1 MLDASSPFPVS
12 ADEQAAGVPAIFVPA
27 TEEDWELALQDP
39 WWRLTSGQLYQI
51 MVKGDDDE
59 EDSPGHVAPFIPN
72 VNQLEFLKTIHDRSV
87 ITKAR
92 QLGFTT
98 LIAIMWLDHALFV
111 PDQRCLLI
119 AHKLDDAKKIFRDKI
134 KFAYDR
140 LPEPLREKM
149 PTEKLSA
156 DEMLF
161 AHNNSSL
168 AVSTSARSG
177 TIHRLHIC
185 LSGDT
190 EILLKDG
197 CTKLIRDIEPGDM
210 VMTGSGAY
218 QPATALIKN
227 RIEDIGEPMLRLDV
241 HGWHAPLKLTANHQ
255 ILTREFKTGKPVWK
269 EAGEVERGD
278 YIAFPVREAS
288 MKLRD
293 GCLPFGTEGR
303 RIPVSR
309 DLGELVGMYLAEG
322 YSRRAETTFALH
334 RGEEVS
340 RFCALLDEFSEY
352 FTSRRIYDCRDSKTT
367 QVIVNGADFAGFLT
381 RFFGGGDNGDKRIP
395 DAVWGYGRQF
405 LDGLIWGYFQGDG
418 CFNNPREVQVTSIR
432 PQLIHQMRML
442 LTSLRFGVPSVYHR
456 PAGRYYGRDCKAT
469 WVLKLHGAAN
479 WKFRDRFGLPQDE
492 PTTRIGKLR
501 QQMGR
506 NTVERKNWRRGADY
520 YWLRIKSV
528 EIAEDEPFVYDIAM
542 PRSPH
547 NYVTVCGVVHNSEM
561 GKIAVRDPGKA
572 VEIVTG
578 SLPAVPKSGWAF
590 IESTAEGTDGEFYR
604 IAKAAEDRWRAKQEE
619 RPGVWAFRFYPWFKE
634 PGYRMDPR
642 DYPISPEMHAYFDAV
657 EAEMDATIDLEQRAW
672 YIWKRDFEFSGDPEK
687 MHREMP
693 STPEECWMTSNE
705 GTWYAQ
711 QLARARAEGRIG
723 KVPLVTGVPINTFWD
738 IGNSDGTAIW
748 LHQQV
753 GMVHRFPFFIEG
765 WEEPYAHFIAELEKR
780 GHVWGAHFLPHD
792 ATQERQGERSTISP
806 LIMLRNLRPGWDWRV
821 VPRVHDLQH
830 GIQTTRQNFPQAW
843 FDAEGCAA
851 GLDRLTNYRKRW
863 NRMLGR
869 YVDEPVKSDGNSE
882 GADAF
887 RQWAQALEHKMLTP
901 RALVQDKDDPL
912 AIPRR
917 RKQGRR
923 VSGLTA

>member
-1 MLDASSPFPVS
+1 MLDAGAPFPVS
-12 ADEQAAGVPAIFVPA
+12 ADEQAAGIPA
-27 TEEDWELALQDP
+27 TFAPASEEEWALALKDP
-39 WWRLTSGQLYQI
+39 WWRLTSGHLYQI
-51 MVKGDDDE
+51 MIKGDDDD
-59 EDSPGHVAPFIPN
+59 EDSPGHIAPFTPN
-72 VNQLEFLKTIHDRSV
+72 SNQLEFLQTIHDRSV

-140 LPEPLREKM
+140 LPDPLRESM

-177 TIHRLHIC
+177 TIHRLHI
-185 LSGDT
+185 
-190 EILLKDG
+190 
-197 CTKLIRDIEPGDM
+197 
-210 VMTGSGAY
+210 
-218 QPATALIKN
+218 
-227 RIEDIGEPMLRLDV
+227 
-241 HGWHAPLKLTANHQ
+241 
-255 ILTREFKTGKPVWK
+255 
-269 EAGEVERGD
+269 
-278 YIAFPVREAS
+278 
-288 MKLRD
+288 
-293 GCLPFGTEGR
+293 
-303 RIPVSR
+303 
-309 DLGELVGMYLAEG
+309 
-322 YSRRAETTFALH
+322 
-334 RGEEVS
+334 
-340 RFCALLDEFSEY
+340 
-352 FTSRRIYDCRDSKTT
+352 
-367 QVIVNGADFAGFLT
+367 
-381 RFFGGGDNGDKRIP
+381 
-395 DAVWGYGRQF
+395 
-405 LDGLIWGYFQGDG
+405 
-418 CFNNPREVQVTSIR
+418 
-432 PQLIHQMRML
+432 
-442 LTSLRFGVPSVYHR
+442 
-456 PAGRYYGRDCKAT
+456 
-469 WVLKLHGAAN
+469 
-479 WKFRDRFGLPQDE
+479 
-492 PTTRIGKLR
+492 
-501 QQMGR
+501 
-506 NTVERKNWRRGADY
+506 
-520 YWLRIKSV
+520 
-528 EIAEDEPFVYDIAM
+528 
-542 PRSPH
+542 
-547 NYVTVCGVVHNSEM
+547 SEM

-590 IESTAEGTDGEFYR
+590 IESTAEGTEGEFYK
-604 IAKAAEDRWRAKQEE
+604 IAKAAEDRWRSGQDE

-657 EAEMDATIDLEQRAW
+657 ETEMDASIDLEQRAW
-672 YIWKRDFEFSGDPEK
+672 YIWKREFEFSGDPEK

-705 GTWYAQ
+705 GTWFAQ
-711 QLARARAEGRIG
+711 QLARTRAEGRIG
-723 KVPLVTGVPINTFWD
+723 HVPFVTSVPVNTFWD

-753 GMVHRFPFFIEG
+753 GLAHRFTAFIEG

-780 GHVWGAHFLPHD
+780 GQVWGAHFLPHD

-806 LIMLRNLRPGWDWRV
+806 LIMLRNLRPHWDWRV

-830 GIQTTRQNFPQAW
+830 GIQTTRQHFNQAW
-843 FDAEGCAA
+843 FDAEGCGP

-869 YVDEPVKSDGNSE
+869 YVDEPVKADGNSE

-887 RQWAQALEHKMLTP
+887 RQWAQANEHKMLTP
-901 RALVQDKDDPL
+901 RALTQDVADPL
-912 AIPRR
+912 SIRR
-917 RKQGRR
+917 RSKPGRR

>member
-1 MLDASSPFPVS
+1 MLDASAPFPVS
-12 ADEQAAGVPAIFVPA
+12 ADEQAAGIPATFAPA
-27 TEEDWELALQDP
+27 TEEDWALALKDP
-39 WWRLTSGQLYQI
+39 WWRLTSGRLYQI
-51 MVKGDDDE
+51 MVKGDDDD
-59 EDSPGHVAPFIPN
+59 EDSPGHIAPFTPN
-72 VNQLEFLKTIHDRSV
+72 SNQLEFLQTIHDRSV

-140 LPEPLREKM
+140 LPDPLRESM

-177 TIHRLHIC
+177 TIHRLHI
-185 LSGDT
+185 
-190 EILLKDG
+190 
-197 CTKLIRDIEPGDM
+197 
-210 VMTGSGAY
+210 
-218 QPATALIKN
+218 
-227 RIEDIGEPMLRLDV
+227 
-241 HGWHAPLKLTANHQ
+241 
-255 ILTREFKTGKPVWK
+255 
-269 EAGEVERGD
+269 
-278 YIAFPVREAS
+278 
-288 MKLRD
+288 
-293 GCLPFGTEGR
+293 
-303 RIPVSR
+303 
-309 DLGELVGMYLAEG
+309 
-322 YSRRAETTFALH
+322 
-334 RGEEVS
+334 
-340 RFCALLDEFSEY
+340 
-352 FTSRRIYDCRDSKTT
+352 
-367 QVIVNGADFAGFLT
+367 
-381 RFFGGGDNGDKRIP
+381 
-395 DAVWGYGRQF
+395 
-405 LDGLIWGYFQGDG
+405 
-418 CFNNPREVQVTSIR
+418 
-432 PQLIHQMRML
+432 
-442 LTSLRFGVPSVYHR
+442 
-456 PAGRYYGRDCKAT
+456 
-469 WVLKLHGAAN
+469 
-479 WKFRDRFGLPQDE
+479 
-492 PTTRIGKLR
+492 
-501 QQMGR
+501 
-506 NTVERKNWRRGADY
+506 
-520 YWLRIKSV
+520 
-528 EIAEDEPFVYDIAM
+528 
-542 PRSPH
+542 
-547 NYVTVCGVVHNSEM
+547 SEM

-572 VEIVTG
+572 IEIVTG

-590 IESTAEGTDGEFYR
+590 IESTAEGTEGEFYK
-604 IAKAAEDRWRAKQEE
+604 IAKAAEDRWRAGQDE

-657 EAEMDATIDLEQRAW
+657 ETEMDASIDLRQRAW
-672 YIWKRDFEFSGDPEK
+672 YIWKREFEFSGDPEK

-705 GTWYAQ
+705 GTWFAQ
-711 QLARARAEGRIG
+711 QLSRTRAEGRIG
-723 KVPLVTGVPINTFWD
+723 QVPFVTSVPVNTFWD

-753 GMVHRFPFFIEG
+753 GLAHRFPSFIEG

-780 GHVWGAHFLPHD
+780 GQVWGAHFLPHD

-806 LIMLRNLRPGWDWRV
+806 LIMLRNLRPQWDWRV

-830 GIQTTRQNFPQAW
+830 GIQTTRQHFNQAW
-843 FDAEGCAA
+843 FDADGCGP

-901 RALVQDKDDPL
+901 RALVQDVADPL
-912 AIPRR
+912 SIRR
-917 RKQGRR
+917 RSNSGRR

>member
-12 ADEQAAGVPAIFVPA
+12 ADEQAAGVPATFVPA
-27 TEEDWELALQDP
+27 SEEDWELALKDP

-51 MVKGDDDE
+51 MVKGDDDD

-72 VNQLEFLKTIHDRSV
+72 VNQLEFLQTTHDRSV

-140 LPEPLREKM
+140 LPEPLREAM
-149 PTEKLSA
+149 PTAKLSA

-177 TIHRLHIC
+177 TIHRLHI
-185 LSGDT
+185 
-190 EILLKDG
+190 
-197 CTKLIRDIEPGDM
+197 
-210 VMTGSGAY
+210 
-218 QPATALIKN
+218 
-227 RIEDIGEPMLRLDV
+227 
-241 HGWHAPLKLTANHQ
+241 
-255 ILTREFKTGKPVWK
+255 
-269 EAGEVERGD
+269 
-278 YIAFPVREAS
+278 
-288 MKLRD
+288 
-293 GCLPFGTEGR
+293 
-303 RIPVSR
+303 
-309 DLGELVGMYLAEG
+309 
-322 YSRRAETTFALH
+322 
-334 RGEEVS
+334 
-340 RFCALLDEFSEY
+340 
-352 FTSRRIYDCRDSKTT
+352 
-367 QVIVNGADFAGFLT
+367 
-381 RFFGGGDNGDKRIP
+381 
-395 DAVWGYGRQF
+395 
-405 LDGLIWGYFQGDG
+405 
-418 CFNNPREVQVTSIR
+418 
-432 PQLIHQMRML
+432 
-442 LTSLRFGVPSVYHR
+442 
-456 PAGRYYGRDCKAT
+456 
-469 WVLKLHGAAN
+469 
-479 WKFRDRFGLPQDE
+479 
-492 PTTRIGKLR
+492 
-501 QQMGR
+501 
-506 NTVERKNWRRGADY
+506 
-520 YWLRIKSV
+520 
-528 EIAEDEPFVYDIAM
+528 
-542 PRSPH
+542 
-547 NYVTVCGVVHNSEM
+547 SEM

-590 IESTAEGTDGEFYR
+590 IESTAEGTEGEFFR
-604 IAKAAEDRWRAKQEE
+604 IAKAAEDRWRAKQDE

-642 DYPISPEMHAYFDAV
+642 DYPISPEMHEYFDAV
-657 EAEMDATIDLEQRAW
+657 EAEMDTTLTLEQRAW
-672 YIWKRDFEFSGDPEK
+672 YIWKREFEFSGDPEK

-711 QLARARAEGRIG
+711 QLARVRAEGRIG

-753 GMVHRFPFFIEG
+753 GLVHRFPFFIEG

-830 GIQTTRQNFPQAW
+830 GIQTTRTHFAQAW
-843 FDAEGCAA
+843 FDADGCAA
-851 GLDRLTNYRKRW
+851 GIDRLTNYRKRW
-863 NRMLGR
+863 NKMLGR
-869 YVDEPVKSDGNSE
+869 YVDEPVKADGNSE

-887 RQWAQALEHKMLTP
+887 RQWAQAMEHKMLTP
-901 RALVQDKDDPL
+901 RALVQDRDDPL

-917 RKQGRR
+917 RKTGRR